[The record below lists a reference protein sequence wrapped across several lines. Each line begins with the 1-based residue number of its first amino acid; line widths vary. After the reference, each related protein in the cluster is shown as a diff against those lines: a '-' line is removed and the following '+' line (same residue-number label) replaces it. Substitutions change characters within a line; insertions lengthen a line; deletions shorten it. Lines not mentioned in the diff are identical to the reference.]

1 MLQVYGYVFWTV
13 AVRRAMNGT
22 MVTVLMS
29 RLKSRSTS
37 NTGTVMYVAVSC
49 IWSVQWRCTV
59 GNSCHDGFG
68 CPLWG
73 WCDLLR
79 QRCR

>member
-1 MLQVYGYVFWTV
+1 MPQQVTSTSCLAVAPSGMLQVYGYVFWTV

-49 IWSVQWRCTV
+49 I
-59 GNSCHDGFG
+59 
-68 CPLWG
+68 
-73 WCDLLR
+73 
-79 QRCR
+79 

>member
-1 MLQVYGYVFWTV
+1 MLQVYGYVLWTV

-49 IWSVQWRCTV
+49 I
-59 GNSCHDGFG
+59 
-68 CPLWG
+68 
-73 WCDLLR
+73 
-79 QRCR
+79 